1 MRESLEEAKQELKR
15 AEHLLFVS
23 LKYTRTI
30 EVLSSI
36 LSRLLSFY
44 DRIIDLLLKYAKEEK
59 KLDFEVPKSSGLRV
73 NMIKEMFLEDE
84 RILEEMDFYLL
95 LRRIIRSEKR
105 AFSEYR
111 RHVALIVTING
122 EELVINIDKISEYYK
137 RAQSFFE
144 YIKEKYVGLE

>member
-111 RHVALIVTING
+111 RHVALIVTIND